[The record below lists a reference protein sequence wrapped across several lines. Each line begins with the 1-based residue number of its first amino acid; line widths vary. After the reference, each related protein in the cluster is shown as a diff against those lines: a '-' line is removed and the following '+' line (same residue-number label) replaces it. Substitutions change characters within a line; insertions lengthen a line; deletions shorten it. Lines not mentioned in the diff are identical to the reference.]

1 MPTGAIAEQFNQSDS
16 ASAASG
22 NWTHLAN
29 PARRILTGDH
39 AIPRAQAAPHR
50 RTQGFDDLISILADE
65 LGTDEA
71 LIMRL
76 KKRKLSIRDEIARA
90 DAQLAG

>member
-29 PARRILTGDH
+29 QARRILTGDH
-39 AIPRAQAAPHR
+39 AIRAHKLRLIEEHR
-50 RTQGFDDLISILADE
+50 DLDDLISILADE